1 MTIKSTTDSI
11 RFNHYSIGIMLGGD
25 DYTFLKIASFG
36 STSVK
41 ILGHKPFE
49 FDEYIKN
56 IKRV

>member
-11 RFNHYSIGIMLGGD
+11 RFNRYSIGIMLGGD
-25 DYTFLKIASFG
+25 DYTFLKISSFG

-41 ILGHKPFE
+41 ILGHRPFE
-49 FDEYIKN
+49 YDEYIKN